1 MAVYKTLYDV
11 GATSPVNWQTL
22 FWGLGFVLIGITYF
36 VSHLK
41 KPPTDRPRWFPAAWL
56 GFAILWTV
64 VGVGLPYHNNVTHA
78 AALRDGTASVVEGPI
93 QHFRTQSDCKDE
105 SFTVRGHAFE
115 YSYYEDMGRFHFPQ
129 PCGGPI
135 RAGMYVRITYV
146 DDDDIIKVE
155 QRTAKSP

>member
-1 MAVYKTLYDV
+1 MALYKTLYDV

-22 FWGLGFVLIGITYF
+22 LWGLGFVLIGITYF

-41 KPPTDRPRWFPAAWL
+41 RPPTDRPRWFPAAWL

-64 VGVGLPYHNNVTHA
+64 VAVGLPYYNNVTHA
-78 AALRDGTASVVEGPI
+78 AALRDGKAYVVEGPV
-93 QHFRTQSDCKDE
+93 QHFHTQSDCKDE
-105 SFTVRGHAFE
+105 SFTVAGHAFE

-129 PCGGPI
+129 PCGGPM

-146 DDDDIIKVE
+146 SDDDIIKVE
-155 QRTAKSP
+155 QRITKSL